1 MNESKMR
8 RQKGAAVTGL
18 VLALFLFIM
27 MIGFFTFDT
36 CRLQMAQRELTAT
49 CDAAALAGTAML
61 TSQDI
66 SNDDAS
72 DTKLLAAQQNAA
84 GYARNM
90 FQAGNMLG
98 QTLVGSTTVG
108 TYSATKTLGNP
119 GDCKVM
125 ISLADPQN
133 DYVGIPPTS
142 PQCRNGRAIMCYA
155 GYTYKPVFMSM
166 IGVQKVGL
174 NASSGG
180 GLPQV
185 DAVLVFDYSGSM
197 DDATAVT
204 FVRRAWD
211 PSATP
216 SNASSASNS
225 LKEMAAGGAGV
236 SNKGAVAY
244 YEIPSALA
252 TGDGNRLSNYIR
264 HNYTVNPN
272 GLNVNVLPPMN
283 LQLVD
288 NTDSQATPH
297 FAFDDRL
304 RVNTIPYLA
313 GITYTNATNKLDAHF
328 QADYGTPP
336 GNCTLQPVFS
346 GTTIGGYGKYWDS
359 NPTINSA
366 DNLTFGLAYK
376 PNATAAPTDI
386 LQGPQTPTMGVGG
399 AYDPNN
405 TATISANR
413 RMTDLVVNIG
423 SPGTFPYQQPLNGPN
438 TFTGFSYTFPS
449 EEPDATIRGQQFDFE
464 NLAVVVEAARG
475 NLDPDSGV
483 GTRRFQWA
491 MLDRGSNLYLAPAY
505 SATPT
510 GMTIAHVKTGYQLA
524 YQRLA
529 MLFSQP
535 IATAVDG
542 ADGGFFQ
549 KINTLTD
556 CRFGFVGF
564 SNRAGAGGSPYTF
577 DSLGTDHGTGFSD
590 HDSFY
595 VSMQYNGKNI
605 RHMDR
610 GYPTNST
617 SPDRGDPSAAEENST
632 TLPSGTGFRIPRHV
646 LDKNEAQL
654 TSVKSI
660 TGCRKASN
668 ITAGVCAAWSAFDNN
683 ADADGLENGRPVD
696 NTDCGE
702 AMTAAYHM
710 FINPGSYD
718 VTSIS
723 MSRAAGKHAIIFF
736 TDGVPTSG
744 DSGPEATEARSR
756 ADDCR
761 TKGIAIFT
769 IGLDVTNNPVLQSTQ
784 SAFLGSGSNGLA
796 GKAKNGG
803 KFFPV
808 ASADTVKQS
817 FAAVARR
824 LTQSQR

>member
-66 SNDDAS
+66 SNDDTN
-72 DTKLLAAQQNAA
+72 DTKLLAAQQNAS

-98 QTLVGSTTVG
+98 ATLVGATTVSN
-108 TYSATKTLGNP
+108 YSATKVLGNP
-119 GDCKVM
+119 GECKVM

-133 DYVGIPPTS
+133 EYVGVPPTS

-174 NASSGG
+174 NAFSGG

-197 DDATAVT
+197 DDATSVT
-204 FVRRAWD
+204 FIRRAWN
-211 PSATP
+211 PNATP
-216 SNASSASNS
+216 LAGSASNTLS
-225 LKEMAAGGAGV
+225 DMATGV
-236 SNKGAVAY
+236 AQANKGAIAY
-244 YEIPSALA
+244 YEIPSD
-252 TGDGNRLSNYIR
+252 TVSSDGNRLASYIR
-264 HNYTVNPN
+264 HNYANNAN

-288 NTDSQATPH
+288 NSDSQASPH

-304 RVNTIPYLA
+304 RVNTIPYSYA
-313 GITYTNATNKLDAHF
+313 ITYTTPGNNLHSHF

-336 GNCTLQPVFS
+336 GNCTLQPAF
-346 GTTIGGYGKYWDS
+346 TTPFVGGYGKFWDS
-359 NPTINSA
+359 GTSVTSTNPS
-366 DNLTFGLAYK
+366 TFGLAYQ
-376 PNATAAPTDI
+376 PNPATNTGPDQ
-386 LQGPQTPTMGVGG
+386 LQGPATPQYNYSGR
-399 AYDPNN
+399 YDPNN

-413 RMTDLVVNIG
+413 RMTDLVVNIA
-423 SPGTFPYQQPLNGPN
+423 SPGSFPYLQPLNGPN
-438 TFTGFSYTFPS
+438 TFSGFSYTFPS

-475 NLDPDSGV
+475 NLDPDASV

-491 MLDRGSNLYLAPAY
+491 MLDRGSTLYLAPAY
-505 SATPT
+505 T
-510 GMTIAHVKTGYQLA
+510 GVSTGLTISHVKTGYQLA

-535 IATAVDG
+535 IATAIDG

-564 SNRAGAGGSPYTF
+564 SNRAGAGGSAFTF

-595 VSMQYNGKNI
+595 VSMQFNGKGI

-617 SPDRGDPSAAEENST
+617 SPDRGDPSQPEENGT
-632 TLPSGTGFRIPRHV
+632 TLPSGSGFRTPRHV

-654 TSVKSI
+654 TALRSI
-660 TGCRKASN
+660 TGCRKASS
-668 ITAGVCAAWSAFDNN
+668 IASGTSAAWSAFDNN

-702 AMTAAYHM
+702 AMTAAYNM
-710 FINPGSYD
+710 FINAGKYD
-718 VTSIS
+718 VGSIS
-723 MSRAAGKHAIIFF
+723 MSRAAGKHAIVFF

-744 DSGPEATEARSR
+744 DSGSEATEARSR

-761 TKGIAIFT
+761 AKGIAIFT
-769 IGLDVTNNPVLQSTQ
+769 IGLDVTGNPVLQSTQ

-803 KFFPV
+803 KFFPC
-808 ASADTVKQS
+808 ASAETVKQS